1 MKDLSKEQVSLIL
14 AAQGYDV
21 PEADLVEITA
31 RLNAEL
37 EGAAAL
43 DRLAN
48 DDSGSWHTLF
58 PFSTPN
64 DC

>member
-1 MKDLSKEQVSLIL
+1 MKSLSKEQIRLIL
-14 AAQGYDV
+14 ATQGYDV

-43 DRLAN
+43 DRLAT
-48 DDSGSWHTLF
+48 DDSEPWHTLF